1 VAVTSSGIRIRE
13 HISRRDGSQT
23 TVSIDAPF
31 DGNDHPVTGSPI
43 IDSISYTRTAPN
55 RIVAAGKNNGTITL
69 TEIISA
75 GPDGLGLM
83 LIYVIYRGSQPVAT
97 GTAVFHKSHPVF

>member
-1 VAVTSSGIRIRE
+1 VAVTSTGIRIRE
-13 HISRRDGSQT
+13 HISRPDGSQT
-23 TVSIDAPF
+23 AVSIDAQF

-43 IDSISYTRTAPN
+43 IDTIVYTRTAPN
-55 RIVAAGKNNGTITL
+55 RIVATGKNNGIVTL
-69 TEIISA
+69 TEVISA
-75 GPDGLGLM
+75 GPDGQGMM